1 MKEAKYK
8 IIISEPWDFEGPAG
22 LNLIVG
28 IIVRVL
34 SSTCVIFKS
43 DHLLR
48 IGENEGQVF
57 LLKARYEG
65 QNLEDLKGTVGGALI
80 LTNNYEEQD
89 EKKLEENSEYVIIGA
104 LEKV

>member
-1 MKEAKYK
+1 MTEAKYK
-8 IIISEPWDFEGPAG
+8 ITISEPWDFESPAG

-34 SSTCVIFKS
+34 SSTYVIFKS
-43 DHLLR
+43 DHVLKF
-48 IGENEGQVF
+48 GENEGQLF
-57 LLKARYEG
+57 LLKTRYEG
-65 QNLEDLKGTVGGALI
+65 QNLEDLKGTVGGALVLI
-80 LTNNYEEQD
+80 NDYEKQD